1 MPRPNAAK
9 FEALVFLER
18 LKQVDFARFIQ
29 RQGNNYASANQI
41 AAEGKAHWTNCLH
54 SSLLRDKC
62 SPQTMAVMHIRQFA
76 IKRDKVVIPQ

>member
-1 MPRPNAAK
+1 MK
-9 FEALVFLER
+9 ALALLER
-18 LKQVDFARFIQ
+18 LKQIDFARFIQ

-62 SPQTMAVMHIRQFA
+62 SPPNDGGNAHQA
-76 IKRDKVVIPQ
+76 IRDKTGQDSASLVAGMK